1 MTIKKTHQAWKFGP
15 VGDGPG
21 LAGLRRGVRDM
32 HLPAPALHGVPVV
45 LGGLRHRFGQVGDLM
60 GVLHAQVTGAFQ
72 VSAAGTG
79 PLGVLREGLIG
90 VVVPFQVGAR
100 PRRAACRASASA
112 RRRASPAQG
121 GFFPGWSSPLGAI
134 DELPEFRDSS
144 RSSRASF
151 LPCSASSAFVT
162 RVLRRSSAFSAC
174 SRVFASCSAAA
185 TPGASGTCAL
195 HHSRP
200 SVSKS
205 ILTGRASPVPQR
217 RPLARYAA
225 HHTTLDRPAARQAST
240 PAVHAANAAHHAVT
254 RTYTQI
260 RGRRTRPPPVR
271 TEGRPECLRAGRSG
285 SVSAL
290 RSPSIGGH
298 LRILDESSRASIRA
312 HSSVTSALVN
322 PVV

>member
-1 MTIKKTHQAWKFGP
+1 
-15 VGDGPG
+15 
-21 LAGLRRGVRDM
+21 
-32 HLPAPALHGVPVV
+32 
-45 LGGLRHRFGQVGDLM
+45 M

-90 VVVPFQVGAR
+90 VVVPFQVAPATPGCLPGFRFR
-100 PRRAACRASASA
+100 PPPRFPGS
-112 RRRASPAQG
+112 G

-151 LPCSASSAFVT
+151 LPCSASSAFSSAFSA
-162 RVLRRSSAFSAC
+162 RSSAFSAC

-205 ILTGRASPVPQR
+205 ILTAGQPGTPATPAGQVRSPSHDAGPARRPPGQHPGRACRER
-217 RPLARYAA
+217 R
-225 HHTTLDRPAARQAST
+225 T
-240 PAVHAANAAHHAVT
+240 PRRHKDIHADP
-254 RTYTQI
+254 
-260 RGRRTRPPPVR
+260 RRETRPPPVR
-271 TEGRPECLRAGRSG
+271 TEGRPECLR
-285 SVSAL
+285 
-290 RSPSIGGH
+290 
-298 LRILDESSRASIRA
+298 EIR
-312 HSSVTSALVN
+312 
-322 PVV
+322 P